1 MEEQNYPNIQKLQ
14 ISSVHTDHGWTSPI
28 FTFLQEGRL
37 PPDPEEA
44 KKVRKRAA
52 RFTILND
59 ELYKRGYSQP
69 YLRCVEKEEARY
81 ILEEVH
87 GGICGDHTGAKSL
100 VRKIMRTG
108 YFWPTMQRDA
118 ADFVRTC
125 DSCQRYGNVQRIPGE
140 KMTTISSPWPFAQW
154 GIDIMDP
161 LPPGKRQVKFLLVAI
176 DYFTKWVEAEA
187 LATIT
192 EVKVQNFGL
201 EKYCLQV
208 RDTKDDHIRKRSSV

>member
-1 MEEQNYPNIQKLQ
+1 MARSASTDSGGKRSDWKTEEQNHPSILELQ

-28 FTFLQEGRL
+28 VTFLQEGRL
-37 PPDPEEA
+37 PDDPEEA
-44 KKVRKRAA
+44 KKVRRRAA

-100 VRKIMRTG
+100 VRKIMRAG

-140 KMTTISSPWPFAQW
+140 KMTTISSP
-154 GIDIMDP
+154 
-161 LPPGKRQVKFLLVAI
+161 
-176 DYFTKWVEAEA
+176 
-187 LATIT
+187 
-192 EVKVQNFGL
+192 
-201 EKYCLQV
+201 
-208 RDTKDDHIRKRSSV
+208 